1 MAHEIAPRGRARARG
16 SQRRAGRRNA
26 FRQGAA
32 AARDAVATKVGF
44 GSEESRIANA
54 PYVGEAADA
63 ALEAADAAALGL
75 THESLLDAAVRVGG
89 DVGYAEGV
97 LTANDALGTSYTVA
111 EIRGARFGG
120 GANRDRNGNRRAALG
135 EGRAEEKAERGALGA
150 AAAGGGALAS
160 AFVALAAVAAARRNA
175 ARGDADAGL
184 RERLVGARAGRAY
197 GGLLV

>member
-1 MAHEIAPRGRARARG
+1 
-16 SQRRAGRRNA
+16 
-26 FRQGAA
+26 
-32 AARDAVATKVGF
+32 
-44 GSEESRIANA
+44 
-54 PYVGEAADA
+54 
-63 ALEAADAAALGL
+63 
-75 THESLLDAAVRVGG
+75 
-89 DVGYAEGV
+89 VGYAEGV
-97 LTANDALGTSYTVA
+97 LTANDALGTAYTVA